1 MTWKEIGKQIQTART
16 DKDWTQEKVARVVGL
31 STQSVQAL
39 EHGYA
44 NRVPAGQLAAVLTLL
59 ELQVTLG

>member
-1 MTWKEIGKQIQTART
+1 MTWTEIGKQIQTART

-44 NRVPAGQLAAVLTLL
+44 NRVPAGYSTAAPK
-59 ELQVTLG
+59 